1 MGADATVA
9 ALAEYYVERYNLAN
23 RDAEYARNRWTLGRL
38 KRDGSRLKGSSVF
51 HETVRVA
58 DAWSDSPDFE
68 TGMANFVNDSTFQ
81 WDIGSNLYP
90 QYGRATFDGQLLN
103 RMGPATIIDAKGAAV
118 DGIANNMLDSVEFQ
132 AWNTVAAR
140 GKIAAGGLNGTA
152 AARILTLESE
162 DDVYNFPVNMRFMGS
177 TTDTGAGTD
186 RADKYTVTSVDP
198 VNLKVYG
205 TRYSGAGGD
214 LAAGDY
220 LFSIGSKDAYMP
232 GIPTIIPASD
242 PTDTLFGVARTG
254 QGPVLSGWRFSYV
267 GSISETIL
275 KSFAKM
281 SKYVNRAALNFT
293 CCLSVEDW
301 IQLSLEQTATVVRD
315 EQASQRFGTEVI
327 SVRTPFGNVP
337 CVAVPQMK
345 SGRSWIIDWSQWTL
359 YTLGNLPHV
368 IDDDGKAMQR
378 LAPGSPSGNNLNG
391 DGVEMRFRMWKVL
404 VCKMPMSNC
413 TFPTA

>member
-1 MGADATVA
+1 MGADSTVA
-9 ALAEYYVERYNLAN
+9 ALTEYYVERYNLAN

-38 KRDGSRLKGSSVF
+38 KRDGTRLKTASVF
-51 HETVRVA
+51 HETIRVA
-58 DAWSDSPDFE
+58 DAWSDSPDFSE
-68 TGMANFVNDSTFQ
+68 GMTNFVNDSTFQ

-103 RMGPATIIDAKGAAV
+103 RQEPATIINTKEAAV
-118 DGIANNMLDSVEFQ
+118 DGIASNMLDSVEFQ
-132 AWNTVAAR
+132 CWNTVAAR
-140 GKIAAGGLNGTA
+140 GQIATGGLGGTA
-152 AARILTLESE
+152 AARVLTLTSE

-177 TTDTGAGTD
+177 TTNTGAGTD
-186 RADKYTVTSVDP
+186 RADKYTVTAVDP
-198 VNLKVYG
+198 INLQIRA
-205 TRYSGAGGD
+205 TRYSGSGGD
-214 LAAGDY
+214 LAALDF
-220 LFSIGSKDAYMP
+220 LFAIGSKDAYMP
-232 GIPTIIPASD
+232 GISTIIPATD

-254 QGPVLSGWRFSYV
+254 QGPVLSGWRFPYV

-275 KSFAKM
+275 RSFAKM

-301 IQLSLEQTATVVRD
+301 ILLSLEQVATVVRD

-337 CVAVPQMK
+337 CVAVPQIT
-345 SGRSWIIDWSQWTL
+345 SGRAWVLDWSQWVL

-368 IDDDGKAMQR
+368 IDDDGNAMLR
-378 LAPGSPSGNNLNG
+378 LAPGSPTGNNLNG
-391 DGVEMRFRMWKVL
+391 DGVEMRFRMWKIL

-413 TFPTA
+413 TFPTR